1 MTRKPTQADLVIDRL
16 RRRGDRG
23 LHTFEMYGMCITN
36 PSQRI
41 ADLETEGHVISSKR
55 ERFKP
60 GSAFGARYTLVRD
73 AGVAGGND
81 DRDALAHAG
90 GPTDLADGPGTLP
103 LSSGAGKLFDLADA
117 HAPRPHYDEA
127 A

>member
-1 MTRKPTQADLVIDRL
+1 MTRKLRQADLVLDRL

-23 LHTFEMYGMCITN
+23 LHTFEMYGMCIAN

-41 ADLETEGHVISSKR
+41 AELELDGHVIAANR

-60 GSAFGARYTLVRD
+60 GHAVGARYILVRD
-73 AGVAGGND
+73 AGVAGVD
-81 DRDALAHAG
+81 DRDAPAHAG
-90 GPTDLADGPGTLP
+90 GPTAPTDGPETLP
-103 LSSGAGKLFDLADA
+103 LSSGLGQLFPIAA